1 MYGNIDIK
9 AMGSQIRH
17 NAVHIDQLGDQV
29 GEYNAKDACDL
40 PRMNSCF
47 VGKGV
52 DNRRREC
59 KGCDSDIFVKGMIEV

>member
-17 NAVHIDQLGDQV
+17 NAVHTFDQLWNQV
-29 GEYNAKDACDL
+29 EEYSGKDACDL
-40 PRMNSCF
+40 PRMNSCL

-52 DNRRREC
+52 ESRCRER
-59 KGCDSDIFVKGMIEV
+59 KGCDSDIL